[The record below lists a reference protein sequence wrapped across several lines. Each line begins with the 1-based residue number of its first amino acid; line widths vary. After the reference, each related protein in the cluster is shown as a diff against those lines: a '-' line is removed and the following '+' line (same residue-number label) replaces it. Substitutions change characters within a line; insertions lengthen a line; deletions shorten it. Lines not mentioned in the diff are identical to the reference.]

1 MFTCVRLNII
11 GDCFYIPEWLT
22 ALDLKSIWPTDQLTT
37 PWFYPHG
44 WAAQRSKKTNFK
56 FSESEHTRKISV
68 VFLNLHVK
76 AKATKMADVVS
87 STKAPHKITK
97 IGAYHVGKTIGKGN
111 FAVVKLAE
119 HSSANEKVRL
129 SLVNSK
135 NSRLK

>member
-1 MFTCVRLNII
+1 
-11 GDCFYIPEWLT
+11 
-22 ALDLKSIWPTDQLTT
+22 
-37 PWFYPHG
+37 
-44 WAAQRSKKTNFK
+44 
-56 FSESEHTRKISV
+56 
-68 VFLNLHVK
+68 
-76 AKATKMADVVS
+76 MADVVS